1 MKVIFLN
8 HGTKLYVMPTTNCNK
23 SKKLTQ
29 TFIFRLGMHK
39 GAHPVNIS
47 NCINNEKYVAQVQYN
62 LTFGN
67 LEERSL
73 SNGTPYYIIYGKD
86 FSYAFPPEDFKTDVV
101 MLDVEN
107 TFLTL

>member
-8 HGTKLYVMPTTNCNK
+8 HGTKLYVMPTRNCNK

-47 NCINNEKYVAQVQYN
+47 NCMNNEKYVAQIQYN
-62 LTFGN
+62 LTFAT
-67 LEERSL
+67 LEQVTTE
-73 SNGTPYYIIYGKD
+73 NGYTYYKIYGKD
-86 FSYAFPPEDFKTDVV
+86 FSYAFPPEDFKNDVV